1 MQMSLAVLD
10 TSVLV
15 NFLRIARLDLLRRH
29 PLDFIV
35 TDHVVSEITDHY
47 TDQKR
52 QLRNSLHDGTLQQ
65 MTIKS
70 TDELKLFASLIAT
83 RTLGGGECSAI
94 ALAVHRDYVLAM
106 DDRRAIKHAHS
117 INQNLKVIT
126 TPDLL
131 QSMIDQKLL
140 NQNEATAIK
149 DQWARK
155 HRFIIKDSGDG
166 LHRFIRRNWIS
177 RYGRN
182 PCYWLPVRPLVL
194 VDELHLAPVTEDQL
208 ESLDFVVDDVG
219 YGPASANRMWEAMI
233 QAVMD
238 EA

>member
-1 MQMSLAVLD
+1 MQMSSVVLD

-15 NFLRIARLDLLRRH
+15 NFLRIARMDLLRRH

-35 TDHVVSEITDHY
+35 TDHVVSEITGHY

-140 NQNEATAIK
+140 NRNEATAIK

-155 HRFIIKDSGDG
+155 HRFIIKDSGEG

-182 PCYWLPVRPLVL
+182 PFYWLPVRPLVL
-194 VDELHLAPVTEDQL
+194 LDELHLAPVTEDQL
-208 ESLDFVVDDVG
+208 EFDGFVVDDVG
-219 YGPASANRMWEAMI
+219 YGPASPTSWNG
-233 QAVMD
+233 
-238 EA
+238 

>member
-10 TSVLV
+10 TSVLI
-15 NFLRIARLDLLRRH
+15 NFLRIERMDLLRRH
-29 PLDFIV
+29 SLNFIV
-35 TDHVVSEITDHY
+35 TDHVVSEITGHY

-52 QLRNSLHDGTLQQ
+52 HLRYSLHDGTLQQ

-70 TDELKLFASLIAT
+70 TDELKLFGSLIAT

-94 ALAVHRDYVLAM
+94 ALAVHRNCVLAM

-140 NQNEATAIK
+140 SQYEATAIK

-155 HRFIIKDSGDG
+155 HRFIIKDSGYG
-166 LHRFIRRNWIS
+166 FQRFVRRNWIS
-177 RYGRN
+177 RHGWN
-182 PCYWLPVRPLVL
+182 PYNWLPVRPLVL

-208 ESLDFVVDDVG
+208 ESHGFVVDDVG
-219 YGPASANRMWEAMI
+219 YGSASAVRMWEAMI
-233 QAVMD
+233 QTVMD
-238 EA
+238 EG

>member
-1 MQMSLAVLD
+1 MQMSSVVLD

-15 NFLRIARLDLLRRH
+15 NFLRIARMDLLRRY

-35 TDHVVSEITDHY
+35 TDHVVSEISGHY

-52 QLRNSLHDGTLQQ
+52 QLRNSLHDGTLQR

-70 TDELKLFASLIAT
+70 TDELKFFASLIAT

-117 INQNLKVIT
+117 INPNLKTIT

-131 QSMIDQKLL
+131 ESMIDQDLL
-140 NQNEATAIK
+140 SDNEATAIK

-155 HRFIIKDSGDG
+155 HRFVIKDSGEG

-177 RYGRN
+177 RHGRN
-182 PCYWLPVRPLVL
+182 PFYWMPVRPLVL

-208 ESLDFVVDDVG
+208 EFHGFVVDDVG
-219 YGPASANRMWEAMI
+219 
-233 QAVMD
+233 
-238 EA
+238 

>member
-1 MQMSLAVLD
+1 MQMSSVVLD
-10 TSVLV
+10 SSVLV
-15 NFLRIARLDLLRRH
+15 NFLRIARMDLLRRH
-29 PLDFIV
+29 SLDFIV
-35 TDHVVSEITDHY
+35 TDHVVSEITGHY

-65 MTIKS
+65 MTLQN
-70 TDELKLFASLIAT
+70 TDELRLFGSLIAT

-94 ALAVHRDYVLAM
+94 ALAVHHDYVLAM

-126 TPDLL
+126 TPNLL

-166 LHRFIRRNWIS
+166 FQRFVRRNWTS
-177 RYGRN
+177 RHGRN
-182 PCYWLPVRPLVL
+182 QFFWLPMRTQVL

-208 ESLDFVVDDVG
+208 ESHGFVVDDVG
-219 YGPASANRMWEAMI
+219 YEPASTSAWYW
-233 QAVMD
+233 
-238 EA
+238 

>member
-1 MQMSLAVLD
+1 MQMSSVVLD

-15 NFLRIARLDLLRRH
+15 NFLRIVRMDLLRRH
-29 PLDFIV
+29 SFDFIV

-47 TDQKR
+47 TEQKL
-52 QLRNSLHDGTLQQ
+52 QIRNSISDGTLQQ

-70 TDELKLFASLIAT
+70 TDELELFGSLIAT

-94 ALAVHRDYVLAM
+94 ALALHHNYVLAT
-106 DDRRAIKHAHS
+106 DDRRATKHAQRISHD
-117 INQNLKVIT
+117 LKVIT

-140 NQNEATAIK
+140 NLNEATAIK
-149 DQWARK
+149 DQWARE
-155 HRFIIKDSGDG
+155 HRFIIKDSGD
-166 LHRFIRRNWIS
+166 RFQRFVRRNWIS
-177 RYGRN
+177 RHGRN
-182 PCYWLPVRPLVL
+182 PFYWQPMRPLVH

-208 ESLDFVVDDVG
+208 ESHGFVVDDVR
-219 YGPASANRMWEAMI
+219 YGPATMI

-238 EA
+238 EG